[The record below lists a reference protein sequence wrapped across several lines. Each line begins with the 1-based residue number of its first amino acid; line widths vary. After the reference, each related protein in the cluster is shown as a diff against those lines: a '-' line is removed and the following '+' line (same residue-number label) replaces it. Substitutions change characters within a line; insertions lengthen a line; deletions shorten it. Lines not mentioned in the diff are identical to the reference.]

1 MISTKILLITADDS
15 MATSIITCLSQSGY
29 QVVRSARGM
38 GALELI
44 HAEKPACL
52 ILDVELPDYNSM
64 AIIRSLRSTDG
75 DERLP
80 VILMG
85 SNLREEEA
93 LLGLEV
99 GADLC
104 LRETFHPQ
112 VFVARIR
119 SLLRRSE
126 LVKVR

>member
-38 GALELI
+38 SALELI

>member
-1 MISTKILLITADDS
+1 MISTKILLISTDDS

>member
-1 MISTKILLITADDS
+1 MISTKILLITTDDS
-15 MATSIITCLSQSGY
+15 IATSIITCLSQSGY